1 MIHKVIKSGGKAY
14 FINACLWGG
23 GLFGNYKYYRITHI
37 ERNFFDEVVKWQS
50 MYNPAIDD

>member
-1 MIHKVIKSGGKAY
+1 MIHKVIKSDGKAY

-23 GLFGNYKYYRITHI
+23 LFGNYKYYRITRI
-37 ERNFFDEVVKWQS
+37 ERNFFDEVVKFQS

>member
-1 MIHKVIKSGGKAY
+1 MIHKVIKSDGKAY
-14 FINACLWGG
+14 FINACLWG

-37 ERNFFDEVVKWQS
+37 GRNFFDEVVKFQS